1 MEMISEFG
9 SNSGGI
15 QHATVSMWWTNFM
28 RSFPK
33 QWKFAAASR
42 LN

>member
-15 QHATVSMWWTNFM
+15 QQ
-28 RSFPK
+28 PK
-33 QWKFAAASR
+33 HNQAPPTR
-42 LN
+42 RPL